1 MRITAIL
8 WLVLALV
15 VVSCS
20 SGIEAD
26 ESLDAVLQPDPD
38 AMVGALTEVQA
49 YVEACMTNAGFDY
62 VAHVRSGA
70 NPGIDSLRAS
80 VTAGSDPA
88 FTEESGYGIV
98 KNHIFAVERLAR
110 DPNRAIR
117 NGLEEADQQA
127 YVRTFSDCIIEGQ
140 EEVGLND
147 LGAVSGQ
154 LFEMIEQL
162 DRRILSDERI
172 LDLVGAWSSC
182 MADAGHNYAQ
192 LTDPVDTLEV
202 SAQELFD
209 ELALETHSHGAETHT
224 HSDGEADHTHN
235 DADPTVDTSVKAL
248 EAFEV
253 EVALRDIGCRNEVG
267 LIDVIESI
275 REEYE
280 SEFLEENRE
289 LVDQYRE
296 TFP

>member
-1 MRITAIL
+1 
-8 WLVLALV
+8 
-15 VVSCS
+15 
-20 SGIEAD
+20 
-26 ESLDAVLQPDPD
+26 
-38 AMVGALTEVQA
+38 
-49 YVEACMTNAGFDY
+49 
-62 VAHVRSGA
+62 
-70 NPGIDSLRAS
+70 
-80 VTAGSDPA
+80 
-88 FTEESGYGIV
+88 
-98 KNHIFAVERLAR
+98 
-110 DPNRAIR
+110 
-117 NGLEEADQQA
+117 
-127 YVRTFSDCIIEGQ
+127 
-140 EEVGLND
+140 
-147 LGAVSGQ
+147 
-154 LFEMIEQL
+154 
-162 DRRILSDERI
+162 
-172 LDLVGAWSSC
+172 